1 MGKKNDVDNKFVM
14 YQNTEEMVA
23 HLTREKIYTV
33 FPSVCMYTQV
43 FHEKL
48 LRKIS

>member
-23 HLTREKIYTV
+23 HLTREKIYTQS
-33 FPSVCMYTQV
+33 FLLCVCI
-43 FHEKL
+43 
-48 LRKIS
+48 LRYFMRNY